1 MILKQSGQGKMVWK
15 EVTTTYICSA
25 HFESKCFSARKRI
38 NFETAVIVSPAED
51 AAHTNVLGE
60 HDYAA
65 APPGTEVTDVDQA
78 AATTA
83 QSQVAADHDYA
94 AGNLDTEV
102 AAAQTVQ
109 SMIVDDHDYAAT
121 QPDTKVAVIAP
132 PAELAS
138 TLEECQESNKKLLE
152 QIESLKSANA
162 KLNNQC
168 KYLKRKNDLLKIHLV
183 NLKKK

>member
-1 MILKQSGQGKMVWK
+1 MKA
-15 EVTTTYICSA
+15 SA
-25 HFESKCFSARKRI
+25 
-38 NFETAVIVSPAED
+38 
-51 AAHTNVLGE
+51 
-60 HDYAA
+60 
-65 APPGTEVTDVDQA
+65 
-78 AATTA
+78 
-83 QSQVAADHDYA
+83 SQQ
-94 AGNLDTEV
+94 E
-102 AAAQTVQ
+102 TVQ

-183 NLKKK
+183 NLKKKWIS